1 MEREEQIL
9 RGAARG
15 GYQNA
20 CDRKVEGVA
29 MEEEITDQRECSQEL
44 RENSEVEERRR
55 KMHKTMSQR
64 KALLHVQTQNN
75 NEK

>member
-1 MEREEQIL
+1 M
-9 RGAARG
+9 G
-15 GYQNA
+15 
-20 CDRKVEGVA
+20 
-29 MEEEITDQRECSQEL
+29 EEITDQQECGQEL

-64 KALLHVQTQNN
+64 KSLLHVQTQNN